1 MVSKHQASPGF
12 NSLLTLLE
20 LAGPS
25 LHHEKQPG
33 MAPEMRTDMA
43 AMETGSAA
51 WPGRLPGGS
60 TVSVVVATAIVV
72 ADMVGVGVFTSL
84 GFQVKDIPSGFA
96 ILALWTI
103 GGIVALCGV
112 FSYSELGAMFPR
124 SSGEYNFLS
133 RAYHPAFGFLAGWVS
148 ATVGFAAPVALAA
161 MAFGEYGK
169 SVFPDAPP
177 LVLALAA
184 VWLVSLVQL
193 TGVRHSSTFQ
203 LISTILKVVLIVG
216 FLIAGFVVGQKQPVS
231 FAPHIADFGYVTSA
245 PFAIGL
251 VFVMYSFSGW
261 NAATYII
268 GEMHDAE
275 QNLPR
280 ALLAGTLIV
289 LVLYVALNAV
299 FLHTAPIDKLAG
311 QLDVARIA
319 GSYIFGELGGRIVS
333 AMICIGLVSSISAM
347 MWIGPRVMMTMGE
360 DIPAFKIFARR
371 SGEGAPAYA
380 ILFQLAVAT
389 LMLFTRSFEAVLD
402 FIQFALLFCSFF
414 TVLGVIKLRIT
425 RPDLP
430 RPYRAWGYPVTPVI
444 FLLVT
449 LFMMYYLAVDRP
461 LQSFLGALIMVSGLL
476 IYAVFRKRD
485 DAVSATSTSPH
496 PSGRE

>member
-1 MVSKHQASPGF
+1 MTISG
-12 NSLLTLLE
+12 
-20 LAGPS
+20 
-25 LHHEKQPG
+25 
-33 MAPEMRTDMA
+33 
-43 AMETGSAA
+43 TGSAA
-51 WPGRLPGGS
+51 LPDRLPGGGS
-60 TVSVVVATAIVV
+60 TVSVRVATAIVV
-72 ADMVGVGVFTSL
+72 ADMIGVGVFTSL
-84 GFQVKDIPSGFA
+84 GFQVKDIPSGFS
-96 ILALWTI
+96 ILLLWTV
-103 GGIVALCGV
+103 GGLVALCGV

-124 SSGEYNFLS
+124 SSGEYNFLT

-169 SVFPDAPP
+169 SVWPGAAP
-177 LVLALAA
+177 LALAMGV
-184 VWLVSLVQL
+184 VWLVSVVQL
-193 TGVRHSSTFQ
+193 CGLKHSSTFQ
-203 LISTILKVVLIVG
+203 LIATILKVVLIVA
-216 FLIAGFVVGQKQPVS
+216 FLIAGFAIGAPQPVS
-231 FAPHIADFGYVTSA
+231 FAPSAGDLAHVASA

-268 GEMHDAE
+268 GEMKLPQ

-280 ALLAGTLIV
+280 ALLSGTLIV

-299 FLHTAPIDKLAG
+299 FLHTAPIDKLSG

-319 GSYIFGELGGRIVS
+319 GSFIFGDVGGRIVG

-360 DIPAFKIFARR
+360 DIPALRVFARKT
-371 SGEGAPAYA
+371 SNGAPAYA
-380 ILFQLAVAT
+380 ILFQLAIAS
-389 LMLFTRSFEAVLD
+389 LLLFTRSFEFVLD
-402 FIQFALLFCSFF
+402 FIQSGLLFCSFF

-430 RPYRAWGYPVTPVI
+430 RPYRAWGYPVTPVV

-449 LFMMYYLAVDRP
+449 GFMMYYLLVERP
-461 LQSFLGALIMVSGLL
+461 LQSSLGILIMVSGLL
-476 IYAVFRKRD
+476 IYAVFRKRPGR
-485 DAVSATSTSPH
+485 AGGTLSA
-496 PSGRE
+496 GRE

>member
-1 MVSKHQASPGF
+1 MTALG
-12 NSLLTLLE
+12 
-20 LAGPS
+20 A
-25 LHHEKQPG
+25 
-33 MAPEMRTDMA
+33 
-43 AMETGSAA
+43 GSAA
-51 WPGRLPGGS
+51 RPGRLPGGGS
-60 TVSVVVATAIVV
+60 TVSVVVAAAIVV

-96 ILALWTI
+96 ILLLWTV

-133 RAYHPAFGFLAGWVS
+133 RAFHPAFGFLAGWVS

-169 SVFPDAPP
+169 SVWPGAPP
-177 LVLALAA
+177 LVLAVGA
-184 VWLVSLVQL
+184 VWLVSIVQL
-193 TGVRHSSTFQ
+193 TGVRHSSNFQ
-203 LISTILKVVLIVG
+203 LVATILKVVLIVA
-216 FLIAGFVVGQKQPVS
+216 FLIAGFVVGTPQPIS
-231 FAPHIADFGYVTSA
+231 FAPSVSEFGYITSA
-245 PFAIGL
+245 PFAISL

-268 GEMHDAE
+268 GEMDMP
-275 QNLPR
+275 QRNLPR
-280 ALLAGTLIV
+280 AMLAGTLIV

-299 FLHTAPIDKLAG
+299 FLHTTPIDKLSG
-311 QLDVARIA
+311 QLDVARVA
-319 GSYIFGELGGRIVS
+319 GTAIFGEIGGRIVG

-360 DIPAFKIFARR
+360 DIPIFAIFARK
-371 SGEGAPAYA
+371 SDQGAPVYA
-380 ILFQLAVAT
+380 ILFQLAVAS

-425 RPDLP
+425 HPDLP
-430 RPYRAWGYPVTPVI
+430 RPYRAWGYPLTPVV

-449 LFMMYYLAVDRP
+449 LFMMYYLVTGRP
-461 LQSFLGALIMVSGLL
+461 LQAFLGILIMISGLL
-476 IYAVFRKRD
+476 IYVVFRKRTAD
-485 DAVSATSTSPH
+485 GSAMASPSH
-496 PSGRE
+496 QSGRE

>member
-1 MVSKHQASPGF
+1 
-12 NSLLTLLE
+12 
-20 LAGPS
+20 
-25 LHHEKQPG
+25 
-33 MAPEMRTDMA
+33 MA
-43 AMETGSAA
+43 ASDTGSAA
-51 WPGRLPGGS
+51 LTGPLPGRGS
-60 TVSVVVATAIVV
+60 TVSVRVAIAIVV
-72 ADMVGVGVFTSL
+72 ADMIGVGVFTSL
-84 GFQVKDIPSGFA
+84 GFQVKDIPSGFS
-96 ILALWTI
+96 ILLLWTI
-103 GGIVALCGV
+103 GGVVALCGV

-124 SSGEYNFLS
+124 SSGEYNFLG
-133 RAYHPAFGFLAGWVS
+133 RAFHPAFGFVAGWVS

-169 SVFPDAPP
+169 SVVPGAEP
-177 LVLALAA
+177 LALAIGV

-203 LISTILKVVLIVG
+203 LIATILKVVLIVA
-216 FLIAGFVVGQKQPVS
+216 FLFAGFMIAAPQPVS
-231 FAPHIADFGYVTSA
+231 FAPSSSDFGHVVSA
-245 PFAIGL
+245 PFAISL

-268 GEMHDAE
+268 GEMRTPQ

-311 QLDVARIA
+311 QLDVARIS
-319 GSYIFGELGGRIVS
+319 GSYIFGETGGRIVS
-333 AMICIGLVSSISAM
+333 AMICIGLISSISAM
-347 MWIGPRVMMTMGE
+347 MWIGPRVTMTMGE
-360 DIPAFKIFARR
+360 DIPALRIFARR
-371 SGEGAPAYA
+371 STSGAPAYA
-380 ILFQLAVAT
+380 ILFQLAVAS

-425 RPDLP
+425 QPDLP
-430 RPYRAWGYPVTPVI
+430 RPYRAWGYPVSPLV

-449 LFMMYYLAVDRP
+449 GFMMYYLLTDRP
-461 LQSFLGALIMVSGLL
+461 LQSVLGIAIMILGLL
-476 IYAVFRKRD
+476 IYAAFRKQTGRGP
-485 DAVSATSTSPH
+485 AIAS
-496 PSGRE
+496 SGGE